1 MDFTLYRSD
10 FAGVEANCRYPRQQ
24 KISCAEDLKAA
35 AAFDHVCVAFK
46 DCYRKRENFLS
57 ADVLVMD
64 CDNTHSENPADWI
77 TMENLLAMLP
87 KVSVAIVPSRNHM
100 KPKEGK
106 CARPRFHAYFEIPD
120 ITDEQHYT
128 ELKRAIP
135 RAYPFFDE
143 AALDAARFIYGC
155 PVEKVLWQDGE
166 TTIDQVLKVGDTES
180 RSIPAG
186 RRNSTMSRFAGRV
199 IKIENKKLIQE

>member
-24 KISCAEDLKAA
+24 NICRAEDLKET

-46 DCYRKRENFLS
+46 DYYRKRENFLS

-77 TMENLLAMLP
+77 SMEKLLAMLP
-87 KVSVAIVPSRNHM
+87 NVSVAVVPSRNHM

-106 CARPRFHAYFEIPD
+106 CARPRFHAYFGIPD

-128 ELKRAIP
+128 ELKRAIH

-143 AALDAARFIYGC
+143 AALDAARFIDGC

-166 TTIDQVLKVGDTES
+166 VTIDQVLKVGDTE
-180 RSIPAG
+180 
-186 RRNSTMSRFAGRV
+186 
-199 IKIENKKLIQE
+199 

>member
-64 CDNTHSENPADWI
+64 CDNTRRILLTGFPWKISWPCCRKSRWPSCHQGI
-77 TMENLLAMLP
+77 T
-87 KVSVAIVPSRNHM
+87 
-100 KPKEGK
+100 
-106 CARPRFHAYFEIPD
+106 
-120 ITDEQHYT
+120 
-128 ELKRAIP
+128 
-135 RAYPFFDE
+135 
-143 AALDAARFIYGC
+143 
-155 PVEKVLWQDGE
+155 
-166 TTIDQVLKVGDTES
+166 
-180 RSIPAG
+180 
-186 RRNSTMSRFAGRV
+186 
-199 IKIENKKLIQE
+199 